1 MLRWIPWDHVALI
14 TCLCS
19 FALGIL
25 IHWDL
30 DGKGVLFLASFCWI
44 NPAKFY
50 SDHQVINHLDYI
62 RSTNLCESEWRRKI
76 DIYIYIYIF
85 LSFILRTKEIQF
97 VLRWGPKLGFRE
109 CVASYQARVPG
120 KGQTNRWSL
129 HQSSWSCSSRKIN
142 WEWYNRFRWFPDL
155 CFSSKFNETPI
166 DHHHKREWRIFNPV
180 PNYFLIH
187 WQIFPVANTVFQDP
201 HYVIDFKPENQWV
214 QTKYMYL
221 LGLVETL
228 SKPPQSL
235 SATELSNAQRD
246 LTALK
251 ESGFKL
257 DWLNS
262 KLEEVSL
269 EWKKAAHSSNGSSGI
284 LQLEERVENVE
295 LSLSDVIVE
304 LDKVKLKSAAAQVSS
319 FQFIDFLIKRF
330 FLSCFSFSKS

>member
-1 MLRWIPWDHVALI
+1 MEKALSWEIDDISKRNSWIKSDNFSSGGCEWYAEVDPLGSCCSDHLSLFLCVGNPNPLRPGWKRRAIF
-14 TCLCS
+14 S
-19 FALGIL
+19 FVLLNQSGQ
-25 IHWDL
+25 
-30 DGKGVLFLASFCWI
+30 VLF
-44 NPAKFY
+44 
-50 SDHQVINHLDYI
+50 
-62 RSTNLCESEWRRKI
+62 RSP
-76 DIYIYIYIF
+76 
-85 LSFILRTKEIQF
+85 
-97 VLRWGPKLGFRE
+97 GPKLGFLE
-109 CVASYQARVPG
+109 KDKLTVEVYIKVVEVVHQG
-120 KGQTNRWSL
+120 KSTEND
-129 HQSSWSCSSRKIN
+129 I
-142 WEWYNRFRWFPDL
+142 
-155 CFSSKFNETPI
+155 I
-166 DHHHKREWRIFNPV
+166 DFDG
-180 PNYFLIH
+180 FLISAS
-187 WQIFPVANTVFQDP
+187 QVFPVANTVYQDP
-201 HYVIDFKPENQWV
+201 HYVVDFKPENQWV
-214 QTKYMYL
+214 QTKYMHL

-304 LDKVKLKSAAAQVSS
+304 LEKVKIKSAGAQVSS
-319 FQFIDFLIKRF
+319 FQSIDFLIKRF

>member
-1 MLRWIPWDHVALI
+1 M
-14 TCLCS
+14 
-19 FALGIL
+19 
-25 IHWDL
+25 
-30 DGKGVLFLASFCWI
+30 GVLCMNWKHTRNQNKPYRSIFLQMEKALSWEIDDISKRNNWI
-44 NPAKFY
+44 Y
-50 SDHQVINHLDYI
+50 SDNFSSGGCEWYAEVDPKGSCCSDHL
-62 RSTNLCESEWRRKI
+62 SLFLCVGNPNPLRPGWKRRA
-76 DIYIYIYIF
+76 IF
-85 LSFILRTKEIQF
+85 SF
-97 VLRWGPKLGFRE
+97 VLLNQSGQVLFRSSEQRKYSMFCDEVPSWGFEKALPLTKLGLLERDKLTVEVYIKVLEVVHQGKSTENDIIDFDGFQIS
-109 CVASYQARVPG
+109 ASQV
-120 KGQTNRWSL
+120 
-129 HQSSWSCSSRKIN
+129 
-142 WEWYNRFRWFPDL
+142 
-155 CFSSKFNETPI
+155 
-166 DHHHKREWRIFNPV
+166 
-180 PNYFLIH
+180 
-187 WQIFPVANTVFQDP
+187 FPVANILYQDP
-201 HYVIDFKPENQWV
+201 HYVVDFKPENQWV

-269 EWKKAAHSSNGSSGI
+269 EWKKGAHSSHESGI
-284 LQLEERVENVE
+284 HQLEERVENVE

-304 LDKVKLKSAAAQVSS
+304 LDKVKTKSAAAQVSS

>member
-1 MLRWIPWDHVALI
+1 MHELETYKKSKQAFSINILQMEKALSWEIDDISKRNSWIKSDNFSSGGCEWYAEVDPLGSCCSDHLSLFLCVGNPNPLRPGWKRRAIF
-14 TCLCS
+14 S
-19 FALGIL
+19 FVLLNQSGQ
-25 IHWDL
+25 
-30 DGKGVLFLASFCWI
+30 VLFRSPEQRKYSLFCAEV
-44 NPAKFY
+44 P
-50 SDHQVINHLDYI
+50 S
-62 RSTNLCESEWRRKI
+62 
-76 DIYIYIYIF
+76 
-85 LSFILRTKEIQF
+85 
-97 VLRWGPKLGFRE
+97 WGFENALPLTKLGFLE
-109 CVASYQARVPG
+109 KDKLTVEVYIKVVEVVHQG
-120 KGQTNRWSL
+120 KSTEND
-129 HQSSWSCSSRKIN
+129 I
-142 WEWYNRFRWFPDL
+142 
-155 CFSSKFNETPI
+155 I
-166 DHHHKREWRIFNPV
+166 DFHGF
-180 PNYFLIH
+180 
-187 WQIFPVANTVFQDP
+187 QISACQVFPVANTVFQDP

-269 EWKKAAHSSNGSSGI
+269 EWKKAAHSFNGSSGI

-304 LDKVKLKSAAAQVSS
+304 LEKVKIKSAGAQAFS

>member
-1 MLRWIPWDHVALI
+1 MEKALSWEIDDISKRNSWIKSDNFSSGGCEWYAEVDPLGSCCSDHLSLFLCVGNPNPLRPGWKRRAIF
-14 TCLCS
+14 S
-19 FALGIL
+19 FVLLNQSGQ
-25 IHWDL
+25 
-30 DGKGVLFLASFCWI
+30 VLFRS
-44 NPAKFY
+44 PVEVV
-50 SDHQVINHLDYI
+50 HQGK
-62 RSTNLCESEWRRKI
+62 STENDII
-76 DIYIYIYIF
+76 DF
-85 LSFILRTKEIQF
+85 D
-97 VLRWGPKLGFRE
+97 G
-109 CVASYQARVPG
+109 
-120 KGQTNRWSL
+120 
-129 HQSSWSCSSRKIN
+129 
-142 WEWYNRFRWFPDL
+142 
-155 CFSSKFNETPI
+155 
-166 DHHHKREWRIFNPV
+166 
-180 PNYFLIH
+180 FLISAS
-187 WQIFPVANTVFQDP
+187 QVFPVANTVYQDP
-201 HYVIDFKPENQWV
+201 HYVVDFKPENQWV

-304 LDKVKLKSAAAQVSS
+304 LEKVKIKSAGTQVSS